1 MCMILMVTIP
11 HKRKK
16 DIKSTDRGK
25 KDYLFGYSFWLNGL
39 GHDDGLTKNPNH
51 HTATE

>member
-1 MCMILMVTIP
+1 MCVTLMVTIP

-16 DIKSTDRGK
+16 DIKSTDRRK
-25 KDYLFGYSFWLNGL
+25 IDYLFGYSFGL
-39 GHDDGLTKNPNH
+39 DGLDHDNSLTKNPNH

>member
-1 MCMILMVTIP
+1 MVTTP
-11 HKRKK
+11 HKKRYQ
-16 DIKSTDRGK
+16 STDRRK
-25 KDYLFGYSFWLNGL
+25 KDYLFGYSFWLDGL